1 MSGSTTIEGP
11 RNLDGIM
18 TETQGL
24 ASELDGKRVFALAGS
39 RRGAAGIGIRGET
52 RRFVG

>member
-1 MSGSTTIEGP
+1 
-11 RNLDGIM
+11 M

-39 RRGAAGIGIRGET
+39 RHAAAGIGIHGET
-52 RRFVG
+52 RRFAGRETTIL